1 MSIIV
6 IAIII
11 VAAIGLIAGIG
22 LSFAS
27 VALEVPTDERVEKAR
42 ELLPGANCGG
52 CGFSGCDAY
61 AEAVINGKAD
71 STLCAPGGA
80 DVARGL
86 AEILGVDAGDF
97 QEKLACVRCNGGC
110 ENTEK
115 KYEYRGIKSC
125 AAVTTLF
132 SGDNSCS
139 FGCLGLGDC
148 VNVCPSGAIKINSNG
163 VAEID
168 NSECTGCG
176 ACANACPK
184 GIINIV
190 PKVPGTYS
198 VACNNKDKG
207 AIARKVCKVSC
218 IGCGI
223 CKKQCEAEAITIED
237 NLATINPLLCTGC
250 GKCADKCPQ
259 KCIVKA

>member
-1 MSIIV
+1 MSMIV

-27 VALEVPTDERVEKAR
+27 VALEVPKDERVEKAR

-61 AEAVINGKAD
+61 AEAVINGLAD

-80 DVARGL
+80 EVSKGL
-86 AEILGVDAGDF
+86 AEILGVEAGDF
-97 QEKLACVRCNGGC
+97 IEKIAHVKCNGGC

-115 KYEYRGIKSC
+115 KFEYRGIKSC

-132 SGDNSCS
+132 SGDNSCN

-148 VNVCPSGAIKINSNG
+148 VGVCPNDCIKINANG
-163 VAEID
+163 IAEID
-168 NSECTGCG
+168 TLQCSGCG
-176 ACANACPK
+176 ACATACPK
-184 GIINIV
+184 SVIEII
-190 PKVPGTYS
+190 PKIKSYKVN
-198 VACNNKDKG
+198 CNNKDKG
-207 AIARKVCKVSC
+207 AVSRKVCEVSC

-223 CKKQCEAEAITIED
+223 CKKQCEYDAITIEN
-237 NLATINPLLCTGC
+237 NLASINPTLCTGC
-250 GKCADKCPQ
+250 GKCAEKCPQ
-259 KCIVKA
+259 KCIS